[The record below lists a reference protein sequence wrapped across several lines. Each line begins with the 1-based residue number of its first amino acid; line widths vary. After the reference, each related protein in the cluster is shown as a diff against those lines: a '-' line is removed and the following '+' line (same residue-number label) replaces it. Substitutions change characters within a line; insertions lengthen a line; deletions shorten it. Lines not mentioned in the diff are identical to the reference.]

1 MNSYEDI
8 FQIKESNFYP
18 NPECKILLNYRI
30 NIGLKDFEFLDI
42 LGVGAYGAVW
52 KVKKISTKDVYA
64 MKVID
69 TSERKSKNFIKT
81 LKAEKDVFSIIE
93 GDFIA
98 KAYYS
103 FSQAD
108 CLFYLLEYVKGGDFD
123 RILRKYGAL
132 DEPVAKFY
140 LAELLLAIEALHNK
154 NIIHRDLKP

>member
-1 MNSYEDI
+1 MKLISQLMNSYEDI

-103 FSQAD
+103 FS
-108 CLFYLLEYVKGGDFD
+108 
-123 RILRKYGAL
+123 
-132 DEPVAKFY
+132 
-140 LAELLLAIEALHNK
+140 
-154 NIIHRDLKP
+154 